1 MISQN
6 INSPF
11 FYSFLN
17 KILVIIS
24 VSGITGFALGF
35 TKFFNNT
42 YYFPIIPN
50 VFDSI
55 FLIFASLYLGV
66 NILMLYRIPSILN
79 KKEVKVK

>member
-1 MISQN
+1 
-6 INSPF
+6 
-11 FYSFLN
+11 
-17 KILVIIS
+17 VIIS